1 VYTVELT
8 DEFREWLR
16 SLRDHHGKAKIVS
29 RLRLVGAGSLGD
41 WKPIEG
47 VVSEM
52 RVDSGPG
59 YRLYF
64 ARRGRIVILMLA
76 GGDKS
81 SQRSDI
87 DRAIRIA
94 IELEVQS

>member
-1 VYTVELT
+1 MYAVELT
-8 DEFREWLR
+8 DEFREWLKA
-16 SLRDHHGKAKIVS
+16 LRDHRGKAKIVS

-41 WKPIEG
+41 WKPIRG

-52 RVDSGPG
+52 RIKSGPG

-64 ARRGRIVILMLA
+64 MRRGRVVILVLA

-81 SQRSDI
+81 SQQTDI
-87 DRAIRIA
+87 DRAVRIA
-94 IELEVQS
+94 LELEAEA